1 MRIIAGKFRG
11 RNIKANPGKTTRP
24 ILDRAKQMLF
34 DRLEQ
39 DLPGARV
46 LDAFSGTGSLGLEA
60 LSRGAATCVFIE
72 KDHQAHRLLRENVA
86 HLGVEDQ
93 TVCWRNDGVNSS
105 YRPKGVPDMVP
116 FDIVFYDP
124 PYPLAIEQFKAENT
138 PLYKAMERL
147 AADDVTAPEISLLIL
162 RLPIR
167 LDPVLPPVWMRSEL
181 ELKVASMKIL
191 FFEKHGD
198 SDAAPDAGE

>member
-24 ILDRAKQMLF
+24 IMDRAKQMLF

-39 DLPGARV
+39 ELEGARV
-46 LDAFSGTGSLGLEA
+46 LDVFSGTGSLGLEA
-60 LSRGAATCVFIE
+60 LSRGAHSCVFIE
-72 KDHQAHRLLRENVA
+72 QDHKAHELLRENVA
-86 HLGVEDQ
+86 HLGVEDR
-93 TVCWRNDGVNSS
+93 TICWRNNGVNSS

-124 PYPLAIEQFKAENT
+124 PYPLAMEHFKAENT
-138 PLYKAMERL
+138 PLYKALDRL
-147 AADDVTAPEISLLIL
+147 AADGVTASEAALLVL
-162 RLPIR
+162 RLPVR
-167 LDPVLPPVWMRSEL
+167 LDPIVPPAWIRTEL

-191 FFEKHGD
+191 FYEKHGETE
-198 SDAAPDAGE
+198 DAPAAGE